1 MWCELKKK
9 VAHLCGGM
17 KRMYIE
23 KCIEKYI
30 IEILV
35 TTIIIKAS

>member
-1 MWCELKKK
+1 MWKINVVWIEKKK

-23 KCIEKYI
+23 KCIEK
-30 IEILV
+30 
-35 TTIIIKAS
+35 